1 MSVTLQ
7 HDLCEINPLR
17 FRRSDSF
24 RQTLFGGARSAVGGL
39 DEGIALAHG
48 RPQIRR
54 LLLDLGKLGG
64 NPGDVFKR
72 PLEWLVQLLK
82 VDVLR
87 DYVAGLAARSAIWMV
102 APCKRVQRAD
112 QWLTCF
118 PMARAVVPE
127 SRI

>member
-1 MSVTLQ
+1 MGATLRPN
-7 HDLCEINPLR
+7 LCEMNPLR
-17 FRRSDSF
+17 FRRSKSF
-24 RQTLFGGARSAVGGL
+24 RQTRFSGARSGVGGL

-64 NPGDVFKR
+64 DPGDVFKR

-87 DYVAGLAARSAIWMV
+87 DYVAGLVARSGVWTV
-102 APCKRVQRAD
+102 FPCTRVQRAN
-112 QWLTCF
+112 QRLTCF
-118 PMARAVVPE
+118 PMVSAVVPE
-127 SRI
+127 